1 MHSISEIIHEKI
13 SKNEI
18 LMKFY
23 MNMNNYKYN
32 YSQLGSNETKISENI
47 YVLGAINSIKM
58 DIILYSMLTTCFG
71 VPPSATIQEFYRIK
85 ASNEI
90 FHAKSYRRASKRDST
105 VVYVKVMNGD
115 MKFGSVKCFLKYIVE
130 ENEYYLAWLKVFRI
144 LHIDKS
150 SHIVI
155 ADSNEKTYMDELVPV
170 KNILTKVINVFF
182 DQANANYLCFLPNYF
197 ET

>member
-1 MHSISEIIHEKI
+1 
-13 SKNEI
+13 
-18 LMKFY
+18 MKLY
-23 MNMNNYKYN
+23 MNMNKCKYKF
-32 YSQLGSNETKISENI
+32 SQLGSNETKISENI

-58 DIILYSMLTTCFG
+58 DIILYSMLTTYFG

-105 VVYVKVMNGD
+105 VVYVKVLNGD
-115 MKFGSVKCFLKYIVE
+115 MKFGSIKCFLKYIVE
-130 ENEYYLAWLKVFRI
+130 ENEYYLAWLKVFSM

-155 ADSNEKTYMDELVPV
+155 ADSNEKTYMDELVSV
-170 KNILTKVINVFF
+170 KIILTKVINVFF
-182 DQANANYLCFLPNYF
+182 DQVNANYLCFLLNYF